1 MRRAFSELS
10 GSFIKPSERMI
21 EVINPSVMDMLNA
34 AVRKSPENAVDIV
47 VSAIRFEQLSRIW
60 AVAIA
65 DGNQTVQTIL
75 ADEADQLVA
84 SIERLLNAPRKIDRG
99 DGFVAYIDDS
109 LEKRLATLIKILMAM
124 D

>member
-1 MRRAFSELS
+1 
-10 GSFIKPSERMI
+10 MI

-84 SIERLLNAPRKIDRG
+84 SIERLLNAKVLLLLRHLR
-99 DGFVAYIDDS
+99 S
-109 LEKRLATLIKILMAM
+109 LRSRH
-124 D
+124 